1 MNKIRIT
8 HNDQEYND
16 LNYLFN
22 LTKLDLEKGLQID
35 LLDQLASIAI
45 GFSSHHSKIRED
57 TLHVYGVD
65 SGSKGAGKKLLY
77 LITCLAKKLG
87 LSITFEAQP
96 GATDKFSPNTPEEE
110 IKEKEEKLMLYY
122 NKLGF
127 KREGPETYNKN
138 IGLYQHYYTQPN
150 NVLKV
155 AAATRLGMKGA
166 GNLGGNKE
174 YGTYKD
180 GSSIY
185 KDSKG
190 YYYVAVNNAG
200 MYKKYL
206 KGWKP
211 AKNDIPMCFKNKK
224 WGFCKTK
231 TRKQIKS
238 GNPTRKN
245 KDKGRKGPSESAT
258 DFPVGTIKVGNN
270 KKKWIVK
277 KVSNGTQ
284 RWVPL

>member
-1 MNKIRIT
+1 MIGAAS
-8 HNDQEYND
+8 
-16 LNYLFN
+16 N
-22 LTKLDLEKGLQID
+22 L
-35 LLDQLASIAI
+35 A
-45 GFSSHHSKIRED
+45 
-57 TLHVYGVD
+57 
-65 SGSKGAGKKLLY
+65 
-77 LITCLAKKLG
+77 
-87 LSITFEAQP
+87 
-96 GATDKFSPNTPEEE
+96 
-110 IKEKEEKLMLYY
+110 
-122 NKLGF
+122 
-127 KREGPETYNKN
+127 
-138 IGLYQHYYTQPN
+138 
-150 NVLKV
+150 
-155 AAATRLGMKGA
+155 
-166 GNLGGNKE
+166 GNKE

-180 GSSIY
+180 GSSIF

-211 AKNDIPMCFKNKK
+211 AKNAITMCFKNKK

-231 TRKQIKS
+231 TRKQKKL

-277 KVSNGTQ
+277 KVSNGSQ
-284 RWVPL
+284 SWVPV

>member
-1 MNKIRIT
+1 MI
-8 HNDQEYND
+8 
-16 LNYLFN
+16 
-22 LTKLDLEKGLQID
+22 
-35 LLDQLASIAI
+35 
-45 GFSSHHSKIRED
+45 
-57 TLHVYGVD
+57 
-65 SGSKGAGKKLLY
+65 
-77 LITCLAKKLG
+77 
-87 LSITFEAQP
+87 
-96 GATDKFSPNTPEEE
+96 
-110 IKEKEEKLMLYY
+110 
-122 NKLGF
+122 
-127 KREGPETYNKN
+127 
-138 IGLYQHYYTQPN
+138 
-150 NVLKV
+150 
-155 AAATRLGMKGA
+155 GA

-211 AKNDIPMCFKNKK
+211 DKNDIPMCFKNKK
-224 WGFCKTK
+224 WGFCTTK
-231 TRKQIKS
+231 TRKQTKS
-238 GNPTRKN
+238 GKQTRKN